1 MCGIAGYISDK
12 VFDDGVLDAMT
23 QALRHRGPDAEGFL
37 RRSPAYLGH
46 RRLSIIDVAGSA
58 QPIFNEDRSLAIVFN
73 GEIYNYQAL
82 RGSLLE
88 AGHRFCTRG
97 DTEVLVHA
105 YEQYGTR
112 MLERLHGMF
121 AFAIWDAKR
130 RSLFLARDQVGV
142 KPLYYYW
149 DGSLF
154 AFGSELK
161 SILAHPSIKREI
173 DLEAVNLFLECQ
185 YIPTPRT
192 IYTRVR
198 KLPPAHGLLLEGG
211 KLREFGYWIPDY
223 SEKID
228 CSEAEAVALVE
239 SELRKSVESM
249 LMSEV
254 PLGAFVSGGVDSG
267 LLAALMTDCLRH
279 PVETF
284 NLGFEGDTLQS
295 EHEEAAV
302 VARHIGSNH
311 HALMIEPRTVLS
323 GMDRWVEIFDE
334 PFGDQAALPT
344 MLLSEFARR
353 HVTVVLTGEGAD
365 EVFSGYNNYGKR
377 ARDERITRI
386 LGAPWSPLRAVIPWL
401 PAALRKDRLIKAAS
415 RPVAERYVTIP
426 NIFDEAVRPSLYS
439 DAFRRATGER
449 LAAYAA
455 RFFEECN
462 SADYLDRIMYVDTRL
477 WLPDDLL
484 TKVDRSTMAHSLEA
498 RVPYL
503 DHGFIG
509 ACARLKPQLKQLKAG
524 WTPTGKTEKYV
535 LKKLAEKY
543 LPREIVHRDKQG
555 FVMPLRQWLDG
566 GLRPLVEEC
575 LGPSGLARRNVLQ
588 LDALE
593 RLKADHVSG
602 RKDHSRRIWV
612 LLILELWLQRYDPAF
627 SL

>member
-1 MCGIAGYISDK
+1 
-12 VFDDGVLDAMT
+12 
-23 QALRHRGPDAEGFL
+23 
-37 RRSPAYLGH
+37 
-46 RRLSIIDVAGSA
+46 
-58 QPIFNEDRSLAIVFN
+58 
-73 GEIYNYQAL
+73 
-82 RGSLLE
+82 
-88 AGHRFCTRG
+88 
-97 DTEVLVHA
+97 
-105 YEQYGTR
+105 
-112 MLERLHGMF
+112 
-121 AFAIWDAKR
+121 
-130 RSLFLARDQVGV
+130 
-142 KPLYYYW
+142 
-149 DGSLF
+149 
-154 AFGSELK
+154 
-161 SILAHPSIKREI
+161 
-173 DLEAVNLFLECQ
+173 
-185 YIPTPRT
+185 
-192 IYTRVR
+192 
-198 KLPPAHGLLLEGG
+198 
-211 KLREFGYWIPDY
+211 
-223 SEKID
+223 
-228 CSEAEAVALVE
+228 
-239 SELRKSVESM
+239 
-249 LMSEV
+249 
-254 PLGAFVSGGVDSG
+254 
-267 LLAALMTDCLRH
+267 
-279 PVETF
+279 
-284 NLGFEGDTLQS
+284 
-295 EHEEAAV
+295 
-302 VARHIGSNH
+302 
-311 HALMIEPRTVLS
+311 
-323 GMDRWVEIFDE
+323 
-334 PFGDQAALPT
+334 

-401 PAALRKDRLIKAAS
+401 PAVLRKDRLIKAAS

-439 DAFRRATGER
+439 DAFRRATRER

-455 RFFEECN
+455 RFFDECN